1 VGGEVAAQ
9 IQASRPPS
17 EFHAKA
23 TDQQAFQVHI
33 DFGRVFEAQGN
44 FDRAV
49 LEYQEAIT
57 VLETRRRGAFQAA
70 DRALAQRRMAGALD
84 RLGRF
89 AQAEVHYQQA
99 LKLCP
104 KDPKVWN
111 DVGYSYYLQGRWSD
125 SEKALR
131 TAAKFAPDDERIRI
145 NLGLTLAAAGKT
157 NEAFPL
163 LSQSSGDAT
172 GHANLG
178 YLLAATG
185 QYDLARRQYETSLAL
200 RPDMELARRALAR
213 LDSQQAP
220 GVSASAN
227 AIAATNTA
235 RPTEHRVDTNV
246 KPARAAAKV
255 PPPRQW
261 SFPPGARAPA
271 SLIAPAVSQSRHA
284 DVVDLSKLPPPP
296 PR

>member
-1 VGGEVAAQ
+1 VAAQ
-9 IQASRPPS
+9 IQASGAPS

-23 TDQQAFQVHI
+23 TDQQAYQVHI
-33 DFGRVFEAQGN
+33 DFGRVFESQGN
-44 FDRAV
+44 FDGAV
-49 LEYQEAIT
+49 LEYQQAIT
-57 VLETRRRGAFQAA
+57 VLETRRRGAFQPA
-70 DRALAQRRMAGALD
+70 DRALAHRRMAGALD

-99 LKLCP
+99 LKFCP

-131 TAAKFAPDDERIRI
+131 TAAKFAPGDERIRI

-157 NEAFPL
+157 SEAFPL

-213 LDSQQAP
+213 LDRQQAP
-220 GVSASAN
+220 DMSATAN
-227 AIAATNTA
+227 AMAATIKA
-235 RPTEHRVDTNV
+235 RSPEHRVDANV
-246 KPARAAAKV
+246 KPARATATKI

-261 SFPPGARAPA
+261 SVPPGARAPA
-271 SLIAPAVSQSRHA
+271 ALIAPAISQGHA
-284 DVVDLSKLPPPP
+284 AGVVDLSQLPPPP
-296 PR
+296 R